1 MNFGGLSGLEALVFF
16 IVYFGGIG
24 TAVFLFLRALWRI
37 GDGLFSISRA
47 IESKPAGSDLI

>member
-1 MNFGGLSGLEALVFF
+1 MNFGGLGSLEALVFF

-47 IESKPAGSDLI
+47 IESKRAGGDLV

>member
-1 MNFGGLSGLEALVFF
+1 MNLGGLKGLEALLFF

-24 TAVFLFLRALWRI
+24 TAVFFLLRALWRI

-47 IESKPAGSDLI
+47 IESKRAGSDSD